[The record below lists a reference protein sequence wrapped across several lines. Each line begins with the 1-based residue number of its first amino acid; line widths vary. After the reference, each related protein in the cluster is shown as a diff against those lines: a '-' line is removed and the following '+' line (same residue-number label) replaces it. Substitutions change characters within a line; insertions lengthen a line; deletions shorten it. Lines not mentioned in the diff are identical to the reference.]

1 MERERVLSIRDLEI
15 SFDTVHGKATAI
27 RGMRFDLYRGET
39 VAIVG
44 ESGSGKSVTMKAV
57 MGIISNNQ
65 HIDHGSINYSWW
77 DENGQKQTVDIAK
90 MSERDVRSKICGRHI
105 SMVFQ
110 DSMTSLNPTVTI
122 GNQIMEGM
130 LEHYKLSREEA
141 KARAIK
147 LLEEV
152 GKKIDEANYIIENID
167 ATIIAQKPKMRPYID
182 DMRKNIADALKIDVD
197 RVNVKATTEEGLGF
211 TGSGEGISS
220 QAICSLNSVSN
231 YIYGAAD
238 MTNCR
243 SDCGGCMGCQNK

>member
-152 GKKIDEANYIIENID
+152 GI
-167 ATIIAQKPKMRPYID
+167 
-182 DMRKNIADALKIDVD
+182 KNPEK
-197 RVNVKATTEEGLGF
+197 T
-211 TGSGEGISS
+211 SGWN
-220 QAICSLNSVSN
+220 A
-231 YIYGAAD
+231 
-238 MTNCR
+238 
-243 SDCGGCMGCQNK
+243 